1 MLRAVGP
8 AIRSADPGAE
18 VVTAGLPN
26 SPTGIPLGTFLRGMY
41 RAGARG
47 SFTALGMQPYAPT
60 PGLVIDQIRKARA
73 LMRRNG
79 DRAGVRVTEIGWATG
94 GPGKK
99 PVSERAQARLLR
111 QTVTR
116 LVRERSA
123 VRLTGVTLFNW
134 RDAPPYAGGH
144 DLWGV
149 PAGLHAQ
156 DGRPKPVVSALGR
169 LLKQVLHR

>member
-1 MLRAVGP
+1 
-8 AIRSADPGAE
+8 
-18 VVTAGLPN
+18 
-26 SPTGIPLGTFLRGMY
+26 
-41 RAGARG
+41 
-47 SFTALGMQPYAPT
+47 
-60 PGLVIDQIRKARA
+60 
-73 LMRRNG
+73 MRRNG
-79 DRAGVRVTEIGWATG
+79 DRAGVQVTEIEWATG

-111 QTVTR
+111 ETVAR

-123 VRLTGVTLFNW
+123 LRLTGVMLFDW